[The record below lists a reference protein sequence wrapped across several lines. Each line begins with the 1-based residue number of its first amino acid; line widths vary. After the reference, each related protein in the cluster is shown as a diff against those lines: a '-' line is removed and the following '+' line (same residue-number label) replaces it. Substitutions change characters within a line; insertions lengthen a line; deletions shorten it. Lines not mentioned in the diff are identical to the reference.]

1 MGRLLAENERKT
13 MCLPK
18 SSEAHIEEQMI
29 GARQKMNKENLKESA
44 NANDPIHPGTS
55 IYSSI
60 IYHLILKERIFII

>member
-18 SSEAHIEEQMI
+18 SSEAPIEEQMI
-29 GARQKMNKENLKESA
+29 GAKQIMNKENSKESA

-55 IYSSI
+55 IYS
-60 IYHLILKERIFII
+60 

>member
-18 SSEAHIEEQMI
+18 SSEAPIEEQMI
-29 GARQKMNKENLKESA
+29 GAKQKVNKENFRESV
-44 NANDPIHPGTS
+44 NANDPNHPGTS

-60 IYHLILKERIFII
+60 IYHLILLIF